1 MALAKVVDSN
11 HLVDVIDHSHPSV
24 IRHALNALNANS
36 LI

>member
-1 MALAKVVDSN
+1 MALAELVDNN
-11 HLVDVIDHSHPSV
+11 HLVAVIDHNHPSV